1 MALRKASEQE
11 IAQIIGQA
19 PSAPAEEARAGSEPI
34 DGEKERSFADTM
46 ARQAGLIARAAT
58 TPEVI
63 GMGAGALLGAPLG
76 PGGAAIGARTGGAS
90 GLILNIGSEIYKA
103 LSGDPNARSVND
115 ILEEAKTKIG
125 LPQPE
130 TGMERLQQRVVQ
142 GAAAAI
148 PGVQAGRVLT
158 EAAKSP
164 VLRNIGRELSRS
176 PAVQGATA
184 VTGAVAGGLAEE
196 QGAGPVGQA
205 AATLAGGLVPASA
218 ARTATVARQA
228 REFGLAKFPSA
239 VAATV
244 GVTEPTR
251 AATLRLLRAGR
262 TPEQLQKTLGQ
273 YREAGTTPSLGQL
286 TESPNIQQVETTAGR
301 FPSAFA
307 TMREKAIGQ
316 QAEIG
321 KRVQELRGQIS
332 PVKEPYIVGREAKKG
347 FTEVFVPRARATQ
360 RALYE
365 KADSL
370 IPPALVR
377 ISPART
383 QQALDDVLQKF
394 SETPELRSE
403 LGNKQLL
410 RISDAIA
417 RGKNEAGEI
426 PLSTMRDLRSW
437 AGEKLSN
444 VDLTP
449 DFPRAQVKALYKAL
463 SEDFDSAV
471 SNFDKTKQAF
481 SRANNYTRAFHER
494 MDMVQDTLS
503 RNNAD
508 EIYRNILSN
517 AAEGPTKLT
526 AMLRSIPKDE
536 QKAVVSAFV
545 NRMGR
550 VAPGSQDETG
560 ELFSSRTF
568 LTNYNKLDRASQQV
582 LFGRFGSK
590 FQQDLKKI
598 AVVADKIDKSSQ
610 ILANPPGTAAA
621 GGAIGSAMAIGGGV
635 ASGKF
640 GFASGVIGTLI
651 GANQGARLF
660 TNPRFVEWLASNID
674 KPVSRASGMI
684 GALSTIAKD
693 DGDEDMAAL
702 AEDLKQEMV
711 RREVEGR

>member
-1 MALRKASEQE
+1 MAFRPLGEEELAT
-11 IAQIIGQA
+11 AQA
-19 PSAPAEEARAGSEPI
+19 PASKAGSEPI
-34 DGEKERSFADTM
+34 DGEKGRSFADTM

-63 GMGAGALLGAPLG
+63 GMGAGALAGAPLG
-76 PGGAAIGARTGGAS
+76 PGGMAVGARTGGAA
-90 GLILNIGSEIYKA
+90 GLIVNIGSEIYKA

-115 ILEEAKTKIG
+115 ILEEAKTQIG
-125 LPQPE
+125 LPKPE

-176 PAVQGATA
+176 PLIQGASA
-184 VTGAVAGGLAEE
+184 VTGAAAGGIAEE
-196 QGAGPVGQA
+196 SGAGPIGQA
-205 AATLAGGLVPASA
+205 AATLAGAMVPASA

-228 REFGLAKFPSA
+228 REFGMARVPSA
-239 VAATV
+239 IAATA
-244 GVTEPTR
+244 GITEPTR
-251 AATLRLLRAGR
+251 AATLRLLRGGR
-262 TPEQLQKTLGQ
+262 TPEQLQETLGQ
-273 YREAGTTPSLGQL
+273 YRAAGTTPSLGQV
-286 TESPNIQQVETTAGR
+286 TQEPNIQQLETTAGR

-321 KRVQELRGQIS
+321 QRVQELRSQIS

-377 ISPART
+377 IQPTRT
-383 QQALDDVLQKF
+383 EQTLDDVLQRF
-394 SETPELRSE
+394 SATPELRE
-403 LGNKQLL
+403 QLGNKQLMA
-410 RISDAIA
+410 IKDAITS
-417 RGKNEAGEI
+417 GKNEAGEI

-463 SEDFDSAV
+463 SEDFDAAV
-471 SNFDKTKQAF
+471 SKFDKTKQAF

-517 AAEGPTKLT
+517 SAEGPTKLT

-550 VAPGSQDETG
+550 VAPGMQDETG

-568 LTNYNKLDRASQQV
+568 LTNYNKLDKASKQV

-590 FQQDLKKI
+590 FQQDLQKI
-598 AVVADKIDKSSQ
+598 ATVSDKIDKASQ

-651 GANQGARLF
+651 GANQAARLF
-660 TNPRFVEWLASNID
+660 TNPRFVEWLASNVD
-674 KPVSRASGMI
+674 KPVSRASGVI

-693 DGDEDMAAL
+693 EGDEDMAAF
-702 AEDLKQEMV
+702 AEDLKKEMV
-711 RREVEGR
+711 KRDVEGR